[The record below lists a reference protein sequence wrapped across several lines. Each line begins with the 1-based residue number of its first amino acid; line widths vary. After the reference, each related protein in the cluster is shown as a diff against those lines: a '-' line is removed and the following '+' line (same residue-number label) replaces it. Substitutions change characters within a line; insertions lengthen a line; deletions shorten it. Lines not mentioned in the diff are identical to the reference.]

1 MLIAFADTV
10 AVRYFRREG
19 QAMYIKVSML
29 PVVRLL
35 GSGRFSQREI
45 LTGFSA
51 VYFVCIIS
59 DGETWE
65 RRCASDAHCSAPRVR
80 EQRAGRQCNSKCPKR
95 RFPFQGMRLYLPM
108 TLAAYRDSNEHA
120 HRILFRG
127 AGAAAKTSSKPNV
140 KMYCV

>member
-1 MLIAFADTV
+1 
-10 AVRYFRREG
+10 
-19 QAMYIKVSML
+19 MYISTSML

-80 EQRAGRQCNSKCPKR
+80 VQRASCAGRQCSHPFNFKCRKR

-140 KMYCV
+140 KMYCNVT